1 MMSGNRA
8 YVGASGG
15 AAVRLIDTSTNAI
28 TASIPTDAFP
38 NGLTSGLV
46 PASSSTADL
55 SVSITDS
62 PDPIAAGSPLTFTG
76 LVTNNGPNP
85 ASNVVLTAVL
95 GTGMAFLSSTGA
107 QSCSVFTTN
116 VTCVLATI
124 ANGATTTV
132 TLNVRPD
139 NAGSLVTTVRVNG
152 SERDPQIANNSAA
165 TTTTVNPAST
175 TFTVTNTNDSG
186 PGSLRQAIL
195 DANARLGTTDT
206 IWFSIPGSGLRSI
219 TLLTGLP
226 AITDPVVIDATIQ
239 LGFVGTPIVELNGN
253 GLSGAGLDI
262 SAGGT
267 TIRGLIVNGF
277 GGDGILYEVATAV

>member
-1 MMSGNRA
+1 M
-8 YVGASGG
+8 
-15 AAVRLIDTSTNAI
+15 
-28 TASIPTDAFP
+28 
-38 NGLTSGLV
+38 
-46 PASSSTADL
+46 
-55 SVSITDS
+55 
-62 PDPIAAGSPLTFTG
+62 
-76 LVTNNGPNP
+76 
-85 ASNVVLTAVL
+85 
-95 GTGMAFLSSTGA
+95 
-107 QSCSVFTTN
+107 
-116 VTCVLATI
+116 
-124 ANGATTTV
+124 
-132 TLNVRPD
+132 
-139 NAGSLVTTVRVNG
+139 NG

-277 GGDGILYEVATAV
+277 GGDGILVRSGNGSVIENNWIGTDATGTIARPNGRGVRVLTSSNRVGGTAPGAANLIAFNTGAGIAIETGAANSIYENSIFANGGLGIDLDSNGVTLNDAGDVRSWRQPSPELPGADLGGGGRRDDGRSGDVE